1 MTVHFIG
8 AGPGA
13 PDLLTIRGRDLIAAS
28 PVCLYAGS
36 LIPQAILAHCPPGC
50 RIINSAPLSLDEI
63 ITELSAAHAAGQ
75 DVARLHSGDLSVW
88 SAMGEQ
94 LRRLRALGI
103 PYDVTPGVPSF
114 AAAAAAIGA
123 ELTLPGLAQSVVLTR
138 TEGRATPMPPQE
150 TLAAFGATGATLA
163 LHLSVHLIEKIVAD
177 LTPHYGMDCP
187 VAVVWRASW
196 PDQRVIRA
204 TLETLSATIPAEVDR
219 TALILIG
226 PALAAE
232 GFDESRLYAGDY
244 DRRYRPVGTDPRFPG
259 TGE

>member
-13 PDLLTIRGRDLIAAS
+13 ADLITLRGRDLIAAS

-36 LIPQAILAHCPPGC
+36 LVPQALLSHCPPGA
-50 RIINSAPLSLDEI
+50 RIANTAPLSLDEI
-63 ITELSAAHAAGQ
+63 MAEIATAHAAGQ
-75 DVARLHSGDLSVW
+75 DVARLHSGDLSIW

-94 LRRLRALGI
+94 LRRLREMGI

-114 AAAAAAIGA
+114 AAAAAILGA
-123 ELTLPGLAQSVVLTR
+123 ELTLPGQCQSVILTR
-138 TEGRATPMPPQE
+138 TSGRATAMPEGE
-150 TLAAFGATGATLA
+150 TLENFARTGAVLA
-163 LHLSVHLIEKIVAD
+163 IHLSIHVLPEVIAT
-177 LTPHYGMDCP
+177 LTPHYGPDCP

-204 TLETLSATIPAEVDR
+204 TLGTLQGSLGAELER
-219 TALILIG
+219 SALILVG
-226 PALAAE
+226 KSLAAD

-244 DRRYRPVGTDPRFPG
+244 DRRYRPIGTEPRFPE
-259 TGE
+259 TT